1 MRVTW
6 SGGSIVRSVLIAVFV
21 LVGAVLF
28 VWRNSTARAQS
39 HVPVHMTTDWSSR
52 HVVFSTPTTAEQSRK
67 IQLDQRYVRQ
77 QLARQNAAQAQGK
90 P

>member
-1 MRVTW
+1 
-6 SGGSIVRSVLIAVFV
+6 
-21 LVGAVLF
+21 
-28 VWRNSTARAQS
+28 
-39 HVPVHMTTDWSSR
+39 MTTDWSSR